1 MKMKIGI
8 MKILI
13 SLSLLLS
20 VAPSLHFVSA
30 QTIQQPAACAMC
42 STGCVNPC
50 QPPVQ
55 GVDCAQGTGCGE
67 LHWKAWGPIPWQAFG
82 QGEYIGPAR
91 SSHVPEYHIRVD
103 DEIEFVY
110 RLKRDEVNRPYLLD
124 VGDEIQIESL
134 IDEKLNRKVQV
145 QPDGTVDLLLLGP
158 VRVIRRTGEQV
169 REDLNEKY
177 KKFYRIT
184 DINIT
189 RITTQAKANDL
200 LQSVNNRFFSGG
212 QGKRVRV
219 TPEGTISLPSIGVVP
234 AQGLTL
240 DELGREVMERY
251 GLVADGLEMTP
262 ILAQRAARYV
272 YVTGEVRNPGRY
284 EMVAPTTA
292 LQALTLAG
300 GRVNGGNLREIVVF
314 RRGEDWRL
322 LATKLDLNG
331 AWNGERPIPSDE
343 IWLRDSDVVAVPR
356 TPIRRLDDLI
366 ELYMTRGVYSAFP
379 ISFFYS
385 LSGTSGVAVAP
396 QPSP

>member
-1 MKMKIGI
+1 
-8 MKILI
+8 L
-13 SLSLLLS
+13 
-20 VAPSLHFVSA
+20 
-30 QTIQQPAACAMC
+30 
-42 STGCVNPC
+42 
-50 QPPVQ
+50 PPVQ

-67 LHWKAWGPIPWQAFG
+67 LHWNAWGPIPWQAFG
-82 QGEYIGPAR
+82 QGEYAGVAR
-91 SSHVPEYHIRVD
+91 SPHVPEYRIRVD

-134 IDEKLNRKVQV
+134 IDEKLNRKVTV

-158 VRVIRRTGEQV
+158 VRIIRKTVDQIRD
-169 REDLNEKY
+169 DLNEKY

-184 DINIT
+184 DINVT

-251 GLVADGLEMTP
+251 RLIADGLEMTP
-262 ILAQRAARYV
+262 ILAVRAPRFV
-272 YVTGEVRNPGRY
+272 YVTGEVRSPGRY

-300 GRVNGGNLREIVVF
+300 GRVNGGNMREIVVF

-366 ELYMTRGVYSAFP
+366 ELYMTKGVYSAFP
-379 ISFFYS
+379 ITFFYNVT
-385 LSGTSGVAVAP
+385 GTSGVAVA
-396 QPSP
+396 SSTH